1 MSVTLRP
8 YQVRAVEA
16 VRDSYR
22 RGARAPLL
30 VVPTGGGK
38 TVIFS
43 HIAGNA
49 SGSGRGVLILLHRRE
64 LIRQTAQKLAVAGV
78 PHGVIAPGHTPRR
91 EAVQVASV
99 QTLGRRLGDS
109 RLATP
114 DLIVIDEA
122 HHAIAGQWK
131 AVLEHWSRAKVLG
144 VTATPERMDGRGLG
158 TDVGGVFDD
167 LVMGPTVAELVGQGH
182 LTDTLVYAPP
192 HAPDLSGVRSRG
204 GDFDAAQLR
213 TAMEAPSITGD
224 AVAHYARHAPGQ
236 PAILFAT
243 SVAHAEGMARVFRAQ
258 GWRAVAASGDTPV
271 AQRDAAI
278 KGLATGEVHVLC
290 ACDLISEGLD
300 VPAVS
305 AVILLRPTKSLGLY
319 LQQVGRGLRP
329 AAGKRH
335 LVVLDHA
342 GNTQRHGL
350 VTMDREW
357 SLRGRVKQE
366 AQDRD
371 MPCCDG
377 CGAFLSGR
385 GRACNGCGWFEQ
397 VAPRAPAELLHIAGE
412 LRDVTQEARNWGRQ
426 RRLDEVLAEASDADL
441 PAIAAARGY
450 KPGWVSHTLR
460 ERAERRGVGAR

>member
-1 MSVTLRP
+1 MPVTLRP
-8 YQVRAVEA
+8 YQARAVEA
-16 VRDSYR
+16 VRQSYR
-22 RGARAPLL
+22 AGARAPLL

-43 HIAGNA
+43 HITGNA
-49 SGSGRGVLILLHRRE
+49 LGSGRSVLILLHRRE
-64 LIRQTAQKLAVAGV
+64 LIRQTAQKLAAAGV
-78 PHGVIAPGHTPRR
+78 PHGIIAPGHTPRR

-99 QTLGRRLGDS
+99 QTLGRRLSDN
-109 RLATP
+109 RFAAP

-131 AVLEHWSRAKVLG
+131 AVLDAWPQAKVLG

-158 TDVGGVFDD
+158 TAVGGVFDD
-167 LVMGPTVAELVGQGH
+167 LVMGPTVAELVAQGH
-182 LTDTLVYAPP
+182 LTDTVVYAPP
-192 HAPDLSGVRSRG
+192 HAPDLSRVRTRG
-204 GDFDAAQLR
+204 GDYDAAALR
-213 TAMEAPSITGD
+213 AAMEVPSITGD
-224 AVAHYARHAPGQ
+224 AVAHYAKHAPGQ

-243 SVAHAEGMARVFRAQ
+243 SVQHAEAMAQVFRAQ
-258 GWRAVAASGDTPV
+258 GWRAVAASGETP
-271 AQRDAAI
+271 AKDRDAAI
-278 KGLATGEVHVLC
+278 QGLATGAVQVLC

-305 AVILLRPTKSLGLY
+305 AVILLRPTKSLALY

-329 AAGKRH
+329 AEGKRH

-357 SLRGRVKQE
+357 SLRGRVKRE

-371 MPCCDG
+371 PQRCDG
-377 CGAFLSGR
+377 CRAFLPGR
-385 GRACNGCGWFEQ
+385 GRACEGCGWFEEA
-397 VAPRAPAELLHIAGE
+397 APRPPSELLHIPGE
-412 LRDVTQEARNWGRQ
+412 LRNVTQEARNWGRQ
-426 RRLDEVLAEASDADL
+426 RRLEEVLAEASDADL

-450 KPGWVSHTLR
+450 KPGWVAHALR
-460 ERAERRGVGAR
+460 ERAEQRRGAGR